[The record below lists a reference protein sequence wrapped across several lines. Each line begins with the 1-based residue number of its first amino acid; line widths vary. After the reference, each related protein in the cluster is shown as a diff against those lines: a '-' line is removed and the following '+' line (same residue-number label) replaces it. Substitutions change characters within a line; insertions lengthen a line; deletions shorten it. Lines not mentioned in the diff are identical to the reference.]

1 LAGMKPLNPEPGPLG
16 RLQRSFGDWLERFV
30 QRRYRPAVTWAVR
43 NRGITLATFLSTIIL
58 VFGILGGGLV
68 RFVFFPDVPSDFIQ
82 SNLRLA
88 DGSSVL
94 ARDVALQR
102 MQDAIAQVEADY
114 RREVDPEG
122 KLLHNVLVFTHGD
135 TGGQMVGAPTKSES
149 RQRDAYDISD
159 RSRAPVGGLPGVK
172 TSRR

>member
-82 SNLRLA
+82 ANLRLA

-94 ARDVALQR
+94 SRDVALQR
-102 MQDAIAQVEADY
+102 MQDRIAQVEADY
-114 RREVDPEG
+114 RREVAPEG
-122 KLLHNVLVFTHGD
+122 TLLRNTPVSTSRDTGRQLVVELTHG
-135 TGGQMVGAPTKSES
+135 ES
-149 RQRDAYDISD
+149 REWDALHI
-159 RSRAPVGGLPGVK
+159 
-172 TSRR
+172 